1 MLYSHQII
9 KDYLNSTERNI
20 EKALSNFSYLS
31 ENQLNWKPSFEIWS
45 VGECINHI
53 ITTNQ
58 LYLAKIAKFIRLLPT
73 GSEKDYL
80 YSQSFMGKMIAKA
93 VDPANVRKFK
103 TFKVFIPHKS
113 TVRKTIVEDYVNLS
127 KQFIEQINKTPYID
141 LKKVRLSSP
150 ANILVRIN
158 LGDVLIIIPKHDK
171 RHLNQ
176 ADRLMKTKNFP
187 KEEI

>member
-9 KDYLNSTERNI
+9 KEYINSTEENI

-53 ITTNQ
+53 IRTNQ
-58 LYLAKIAKFIRLLPT
+58 LYLAKIEKFVKPLPT

-80 YSQSFMGKMIAKA
+80 YSQSFMGKMITKA
-93 VDPANVRKFK
+93 VDPANVKKFK

-113 TVRKTIVEDYVNLS
+113 AVRKTIVEDYVNLS
-127 KQFIEQINKTPYID
+127 KQFIEQINKILCID
-141 LKKVRLSSP
+141 LKKIRLSSP

-158 LGDVLIIIPKHDK
+158 LGDVLIIVPKHDE

-176 ADRLMKTKNFP
+176 AYRLMKTKNFP